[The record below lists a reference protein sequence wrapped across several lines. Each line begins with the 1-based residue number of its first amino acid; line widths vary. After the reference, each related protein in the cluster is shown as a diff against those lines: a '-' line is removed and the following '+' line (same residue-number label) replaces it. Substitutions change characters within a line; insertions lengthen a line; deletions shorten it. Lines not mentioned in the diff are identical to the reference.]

1 MDDLDL
7 DGLDDVIAQAE
18 LSQQSAGDGGAAAP
32 ADEEDEEAALDA
44 MLAAAE
50 ASQASEEPGGTPN
63 IEGQLQC
70 AEELSPPEP
79 EVTKGDSDDAS
90 PEAEPPA
97 PAPLVDLTDEPA
109 APDACKANHTLWST
123 A

>member
-18 LSQQSAGDGGAAAP
+18 LSQQSAGDGGDGAGGRGGRGGGA
-32 ADEEDEEAALDA
+32 DA

-70 AEELSPPEP
+70 AEELSPPGP
-79 EVTKGDSDDAS
+79 R
-90 PEAEPPA
+90 
-97 PAPLVDLTDEPA
+97 
-109 APDACKANHTLWST
+109 
-123 A
+123 

>member
-18 LSQQSAGDGGAAAP
+18 LSQQSAGDGGDAAP

-79 EVTKGDSDDAS
+79 EVTKGD
-90 PEAEPPA
+90 
-97 PAPLVDLTDEPA
+97 
-109 APDACKANHTLWST
+109 
-123 A
+123 